1 MNHYS
6 SSFRPISTQ
15 PRPVERNQRRHTTD
29 SDLHG
34 SPSPAMSSH
43 STSENE
49 EHFTDQRSKQDGRL
63 KRPKLPHRMSSS
75 TIIVPRDTPNIE
87 LTDEEYG
94 PGDART
100 MSPRRTSEEV
110 DRLGESARQ
119 ALIQQAKEL
128 QDSLLQIVDKVESV
142 KTEHEKLEGGNR
154 FLQSYIGELMQTSKI
169 TATGSSKSKGKGKSS
184 K

>member
-1 MNHYS
+1 MHSYS
-6 SSFRPISTQ
+6 TTSSAPVSAD
-15 PRPVERNQRRHTTD
+15 PRPVNLPHHNPTNDAE
-29 SDLHG
+29 LHG
-34 SPSPAMSSH
+34 SPSPAMSS
-43 STSENE
+43 SSGSESE
-49 EHFTDQRSKQDGRL
+49 ERLSLADKPVERL
-63 KRPKLPHRMSSS
+63 KRPKVLSRVSSS

-110 DRLGESARQ
+110 DRLGENARQ
-119 ALIQQAKEL
+119 ALLQQAKEL
-128 QDSLLQIVDKVESV
+128 QDSLLQIVTKVESV
-142 KTEHEKLEGGNR
+142 KSEHIKLEGGNR

-169 TATGSSKSKGKGKSS
+169 TASGAGKSKGKGKSS